1 MRKNNNI
8 YKLKK
13 ILVLLKNI
21 DLMLVNL
28 IKHEE
33 FQSELEAKMHNK

>member
-33 FQSELEAKMHNK
+33 FQSELEAKTQ